1 LKQLITDVAMKSG
14 HAARLRTAPHW
25 PPPAFRTFI
34 RTPFSSLR
42 PAGVIAWRHLLW
54 LHFFLP
60 FVAWLTVVHYDL
72 GTKAH
77 CALPLG
83 SMGTIQPK
91 RH

>member
-1 LKQLITDVAMKSG
+1 MKSG

-60 FVAWLTVVHYDL
+60 FVA
-72 GTKAH
+72 
-77 CALPLG
+77 
-83 SMGTIQPK
+83 
-91 RH
+91 